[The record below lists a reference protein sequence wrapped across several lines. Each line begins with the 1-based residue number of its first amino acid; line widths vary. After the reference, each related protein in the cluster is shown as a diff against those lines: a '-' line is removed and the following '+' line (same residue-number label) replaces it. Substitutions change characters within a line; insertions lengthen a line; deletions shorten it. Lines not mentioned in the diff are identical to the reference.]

1 MPARKVAKKTA
12 KKGVT
17 LDADLTSIAVPFGL
31 LLAKQSLEKLSGTKV
46 KAKKGKNVVKNTKAK
61 TAKRMKRVAIG
72 GSNANAAN
80 TANVANAAN
89 AANTANVPGVNTM
102 APKTGANVGGKSVK
116 KGRGRPRSRVGGN
129 NVSGVTNSTLGYGNV
144 SGGRGRKSIKSK
156 KSGKTTPKKTRKTQK
171 GGGDQQEIY
180 QKIDIIAQ
188 DILKTINFSNNAASN
203 NTAIETAIETVTKS
217 LVNNSDDKKFM
228 ITHKDDIKNKVKELR
243 AAQAQAQA
251 KAAATNSTSN
261 STSSTA
267 NNTAA
272 ANTTTAT
279 AANTT
284 AANTTA
290 AGGKSKAKRGRGRP
304 RKN

>member
-12 KKGVT
+12 KKGGT

-129 NVSGVTNSTLGYGNV
+129 ANAVVNTVNTTNSGNVSGVNTMAHKTGASV
-144 SGGRGRKSIKSK
+144 GGKAKKSIKSK
-156 KSGKTTPKKTRKTQK
+156 KGGKTTPKKTRKTQK
-171 GGGDQQEIY
+171 GGVPTEKECRIVRE
-180 QKIDIIAQ
+180 KVNKCDIHHPKSNVAPVANNAQ
-188 DILKTINFSNNAASN
+188 SQAASN
-203 NTAIETAIETVTKS
+203 AQFQAA
-217 LVNNSDDKKFM
+217 
-228 ITHKDDIKNKVKELR
+228 R
-243 AAQAQAQA
+243 AAQDE
-251 KAAATNSTSN
+251 KLNPLD
-261 STSSTA
+261 
-267 NNTAA
+267 
-272 ANTTTAT
+272 
-279 AANTT
+279 
-284 AANTTA
+284 
-290 AGGKSKAKRGRGRP
+290 GGKSKAKRGRGRP